1 MTIRPFE
8 TLSRLR
14 QRMAEAIV
22 AQSGVRNPALAAQLR
37 QSLSR
42 ADSEGALVPPP
53 ILEGAFPFVPSDKM
67 LGELSGNLLASATV
81 DALVGDDTGRGYSF
95 PRERR
100 PYLHQLT
107 AWKTLTS
114 SETKSALITAG
125 TGSGKTECFLV
136 PLLDSLFRR
145 QERATGVEAIMLY
158 PLNALIASQQE
169 RLDAW
174 TKPAGGKIRY
184 CLYNGNLPELHKSVV
199 QRDKLSSNPQQVPD
213 RKELRASPPPVLVTN
228 LTMLEYMLVRPQDRP
243 IIDRSKGKLKWII
256 LDEAHTLVGSA
267 AAEVALLLRRVIEAF
282 EVDPKNVRFVATS
295 ATIGDGLKVKEDLRR
310 FLADVAGTDISTV
323 EVISGDRLLP
333 TRSGNGGQA
342 PSPSAMIDLPAAD
355 LFDKL
360 SSHDPVWSLVA
371 GLKDQPLTTQQLDR
385 LGRAMGVDG
394 ETLAM
399 ALTRATSRSGETLA
413 PLRVHSFHRAFSG
426 LWCCTNPACPDSMG
440 GEWTAGRLLF
450 ERDEECPKCRM
461 PVAELHACNECGEA
475 FMIADE
481 KGTRLAPPRN
491 LPPSDEFLFE
501 ADRSTSDDD
510 EESEND
516 QPDLDTPSISHC
528 FSLSGRGLMPIF
540 VDTATGTTADGDGHG
555 RYRLSAHAGGGKGP
569 CPACSATAKSGDK
582 LYPFRFGAPFTISN
596 AAPMLLEAMP
606 GAEGLI
612 QPPLPQTSPDLP
624 TGGRQLISFTDSR
637 QGTARMAA
645 KLQMESERAFVRS
658 FIYQAVQHKASGGG
672 DNAKAEEL
680 KARIAKVKSYPDW
693 ADGPLESVVRE
704 AEEQLAKLSGGG
716 TIPWT
721 ELRAQLADRTE
732 VRDWLPD
739 VWGSRADLFK
749 KAAASAPSQIA
760 EALLLRE
767 MMRRPKLA
775 NSPETM
781 GLARFAYPAIEQHA
795 QAPSGFVQRGGS
807 LEDWKAWLSCLVSF
821 SIRSNLAVTVSSDLL
836 QWIMRKGFPKNLAAP
851 GMEPSRRQHRWP
863 VASAAGKQTQVVE
876 LLRLGLGLNV
886 GSSSDRA
893 EINDWLQKA
902 WNQLHTV
909 FPKNANGEQALDFN
923 KLEVG
928 PLRNAFHCPVTRR
941 IVDVAPFGLS
951 PYARTKVDRAQPIT
965 MPVAPADADAAT
977 RLLFLS
983 EDADVAA
990 LRNSGLWTDMHDR
1003 IALYSP
1009 YSRSAEHSA
1018 QLSPGHLRHYESEFK
1033 AGRINLLNCSTTM
1046 EMGVDIGSVN
1056 GVLMANVPPSIANY
1070 KQRVGR
1076 AGRRGQPLSLAFTFA
1091 KDRPL
1096 DREAFRN
1103 PVAFLSRSIAAP
1115 RVALDSRPIV
1125 QRHVNAF
1132 LFGRFLNLNS
1142 GNPMSMETG
1151 DFFGFSAAP
1160 NSVRMTKDARP
1171 VGLMLRWLS
1180 KANTAEE
1187 NKITLQRL
1195 VRGSVLAG
1203 RSDLLD
1209 LCAEALKSAEAEFK
1223 AEWSG
1228 LQNQLQG
1235 ADIIGASAAIEAH
1248 LKRLCKEFLLSDLA
1262 DRGFLP
1268 GHGFPNHVVAF
1279 ELDRKDLDSEFNN
1292 DDRRGQRHGGPKR
1305 PLDIAIR
1312 DYAPGSET
1320 VVDGQVYRVGGVTL
1334 NWHRP
1339 SSDEGVREIQAL
1351 RWAARC
1357 SHCGDNW
1364 TGAGSRPEECRTC
1377 GDSSVV
1383 AESFLKPAGFLRD
1396 RHVPIHAEVDKVD
1409 YVRPETPR
1417 ISAGSSQWEAL
1428 SQPTAGR
1435 LRMNRRGTVYYHTRG
1450 PASEGYGLCLK
1461 CGRME
1466 AMKPGEAI
1474 CTGLIDHKPLRAREN
1489 FLQPCEG
1496 NSETFAIQPSLHLG
1510 YEIHTDVLELQPAK
1524 TPTIGAANAIAIA
1537 MREAT
1542 ARHLGIEPDEIGYGI
1557 GPSRNAMATST
1568 LSIFL
1573 HDRAAGGAGYVVQA
1587 ANEMR
1592 AILRSTRQILSCP
1605 RRCAHA
1611 CSSCVLVSDAP
1622 EREEDLDRHKAISFI
1637 DAHLALP
1644 DVIDAADVFA
1654 ADSDISDR
1662 PASEIDDWLGHR
1674 AHSVLNVWTKV
1685 NDIVELSDWA
1695 LTPLFKRWTENG
1707 RRVRLIL
1714 PTGSVSS
1721 LDPAQVLFLRDY
1733 CARNGLE
1740 IAEGEPL
1747 RFANGSW
1754 LFAYSTDGKTGR
1766 GWASRDPSVLVAG
1779 FGWGANHSAPIA
1791 YAPLTIA
1798 PVHQEVLHE
1807 SLKPKAGATVI
1818 ILDSKLDGPVAGFG
1832 AAMAAEMRKAL
1843 VDCGIGKED
1852 SVIEAKYQDRYAR
1865 SPIVLKLLIDTVYAL
1880 NSAGAPSLSIHTAP
1894 DRPGGY
1900 SRTHIGSD
1908 IVSDVTLSSLARDYG
1923 IQKGL
1928 TASLLV
1934 GQLAHK
1940 RSLSLRMASGT
1951 TLIVDLDQGFGWLE
1965 YVGGDRFFDANGST
1979 QGNAEWLRKLMGRVQ
1994 RRHAHDS
2001 QMVLWRKS

>member
-14 QRMAEAIV
+14 HRMAEAIV
-22 AQSGVRNPALAAQLR
+22 AQSGVRNPSLAAQLR
-37 QSLSR
+37 HSLSR
-42 ADSEGALVPPP
+42 ADSEGALIPAP
-53 ILEGAFPFVPSDKM
+53 IIEGAFPFVPADKR
-67 LGELSGNLLASATV
+67 LGELSGDVLANATV

-95 PRERR
+95 PRNRR
-100 PYLHQLT
+100 PYLHQLA
-107 AWKTLTS
+107 AWNTLTS

-184 CLYNGNLPELHKSVV
+184 CLYNGNLPETHSSVV

-213 RKELRASPPPVLVTN
+213 RKTLRASPPPLLVTN

-243 IIDRSKGKLKWII
+243 IIEHSKGKLKWII

-295 ATIGDGLKVKEDLRR
+295 ATIGDGPKVKDALRR
-310 FLADVAGTDISTV
+310 FLADVAGTDVSAV
-323 EVISGDRLLP
+323 EVISGERLLP
-333 TRSGNGGQA
+333 TRSGRGAAA
-342 PSPSAMIDLPAAD
+342 PRPSDLVD
-355 LFDKL
+355 LSAHDLYDKL
-360 SSHDPVWSLVA
+360 SSYDPVWSLVTE
-371 GLKDQPLTTQQLDR
+371 LKDKPIEAQELSR
-385 LGRAMGVDG
+385 LGSVMGVDG

-413 PLRVHSFHRAFSG
+413 PLRIHSFHRAFSG
-426 LWCCTNPACPDSMG
+426 LWCCTNPACPDSMSE
-440 GEWTAGRLLF
+440 EWIAGRLLF
-450 ERDEECPKCRM
+450 ERDEACPKCRM
-461 PVAELHACNECGEA
+461 PVAELYSCNECGEA

-481 KGTRLAPPRN
+481 KGTRLVPPRN
-491 LPPSDEFLFE
+491 VPPSDEFLFE
-501 ADRSTSDDD
+501 ADRTTSEDDG
-510 EESEND
+510 ENEGGD
-516 QPDLDTPSISHC
+516 LDLDTPSVSHC
-528 FSLSGRGLMPIF
+528 FSLSGRGLLPIF
-540 VDTATGTTADGDGHG
+540 VDTETGMTADGDGPG

-612 QPPLPQTSPDLP
+612 QPALPQTPPDLP
-624 TGGRQLISFTDSR
+624 SGGRQLISFTDSR

-658 FIYQAVQHKASGGG
+658 FIYQAVQHKASGSG

-680 KARIAKVKSYPDW
+680 KARIAKVKSFPDW
-693 ADGPLESVVRE
+693 EDGPLAGVVRE

-716 TIPWT
+716 TVTWQ
-721 ELRAQLADRTE
+721 ELRAQLADRAE
-732 VRDWLPD
+732 VREWLPD
-739 VWGSRADLFK
+739 VWGVRADLFK

-781 GLARFAYPAIEQHA
+781 GLARFVYPAIEQHA
-795 QAPSGFVQRGGS
+795 HAPNSFLQRGGS

-821 SIRSNLAVTVSSDLL
+821 SIRSNLAVNVRSDLL
-836 QWIMRKGFPKNLAAP
+836 QWIMRKGFPKSLAAP
-851 GMEPSRRQHRWP
+851 GIEPGRRQHRWP

-876 LLRLGLGLNV
+876 LLRLGLGLNL

-902 WNQLHTV
+902 WNQLHTL

-951 PYARTKVDRAQPIT
+951 PYARTKVDRAQPII
-965 MPVAPADADAAT
+965 MPIAPADADGKT
-977 RLLFLS
+977 RSLFLA
-983 EDADVAA
+983 EDVDVAA
-990 LRNSGLWTDMHDR
+990 LRAMGLWTDMHDR

-1018 QLSPGHLRHYESEFK
+1018 QLSPAHLRHYESEFK

-1103 PVAFLSRSIAAP
+1103 PIAFLGRSIAAP

-1132 LFGRFLNLNS
+1132 LLSRFLNLNS
-1142 GNPMSMETG
+1142 GNPMKMETG
-1151 DFFGFSAAP
+1151 DFFGFAATP
-1160 NSVRMTKDARP
+1160 NSVRIAQDARP
-1171 VGLMLRWLS
+1171 VELMRRWLS
-1180 KANTAEE
+1180 KASTAED
-1187 NKITLQRL
+1187 NMIALQRL
-1195 VRGSVLAG
+1195 VRGSILAG
-1203 RSDLLD
+1203 RSDLLE
-1209 LCAEALKSAEAEFK
+1209 LCADALKSAEAEFE

-1228 LQNQLQG
+1228 LQNQLKG
-1235 ADIIGASAAIEAH
+1235 AEIIGASAAIEAH

-1279 ELDRKDLDSEFNN
+1279 ELDRNDLDSEFSN
-1292 DDRRGQRHGGPKR
+1292 DDRRGRRHGGPKR

-1364 TGAGSRPEECRTC
+1364 TGAGSRSEECRTC

-1383 AESFLKPAGFLRD
+1383 AESFLRPAGFLRD

-1409 YVRPETPR
+1409 YVRSETPR
-1417 ISAGSSQWEAL
+1417 ISAGSAQWEAL
-1428 SQPTAGR
+1428 SKPEVGR
-1435 LRMNRRGTVYYHTRG
+1435 LRMNRRGTVYYHTKG
-1450 PASEGYGLCLK
+1450 PSSEGYGLCLR

-1496 NSETFAIQPSLHLG
+1496 NSETFAIQSSLHLG
-1510 YEIHTDVLELQPAK
+1510 YEVHTDVLELQPAVA
-1524 TPTIGAANAIAIA
+1524 PTLAAANALAIA

-1542 ARHLGIEPDEIGYGI
+1542 SRYLGIEPDEIGYGV

-1568 LSIFL
+1568 ISIFL

-1587 ANEMR
+1587 ANEIR
-1592 AILRSTRQILSCP
+1592 TILRSARQILNCP
-1605 RRCAHA
+1605 RGCAHA

-1622 EREEDLDRHKAISFI
+1622 EREEDLDRHKAISFM
-1637 DAHLALP
+1637 DANLTLP
-1644 DVIDAADVFA
+1644 DIIDSEDVFA

-1662 PASEIDDWLGHR
+1662 PVSEIDDWLSHR
-1674 AHSVLNVWTKV
+1674 AQSGLTVWATV
-1685 NDIVELSDWA
+1685 SDVVDLADWA

-1707 RRVRLIL
+1707 RRVRLVV
-1714 PTGSVSS
+1714 PRGFVSA
-1721 LDPAQVLFLRDY
+1721 LDSAQVLFLRDY
-1733 CARNGLE
+1733 IARNGLSL
-1740 IAEGEPL
+1740 AEGEPV
-1747 RFANGSW
+1747 RFRNGGH
-1754 LFAYSTDGKTGR
+1754 LFAYVTDETRGY
-1766 GWASRDPSVLVAG
+1766 GWASRDSSVLVPG
-1779 FGWGANHSAPIA
+1779 QDWGANHAAPIA
-1791 YAPLTIA
+1791 HAPLQLS
-1798 PVHQEVLHE
+1798 PVYQEITHD
-1807 SLKPKAGATVI
+1807 SLKPKAGAEVV
-1818 ILDSKLDGPVAGFG
+1818 ILDAKLDGPVAEFG
-1832 AAMAAEMRKAL
+1832 ISMAAQIRKAML
-1843 VDCGIGKED
+1843 NCGISPD
-1852 SVIEAKYQDRYAR
+1852 DVVREARYQDRYAR
-1865 SPIVLKLLIDTVYAL
+1865 SPIVLKLLIDTV
-1880 NSAGAPSLSIHTAP
+1880 SSLKPEGSLPFGIATAA
-1894 DRPGGY
+1894 DRGGY
-1900 SRTHIGSD
+1900 HRTHVASD
-1908 IVSDVTLSSLARDYG
+1908 IMSDTTLASLAQEYGARKGLSTTLS
-1923 IQKGL
+1923 
-1928 TASLLV
+1928 V

-1940 RSLSLRMASGT
+1940 RSLMLQMKSGVKVV
-1951 TLIVDLDQGFGWLE
+1951 VDLDQGFGWLE
-1965 YVGGDRFFDANGST
+1965 YVGRDKYFDPNGSHLR
-1979 QGNAEWLRKLMGRVQ
+1979 NADWLKMLSGKLQ

-2001 QMVLWRKS
+2001 QMVVWRKS

>member
-1 MTIRPFE
+1 
-8 TLSRLR
+8 
-14 QRMAEAIV
+14 
-22 AQSGVRNPALAAQLR
+22 
-37 QSLSR
+37 
-42 ADSEGALVPPP
+42 
-53 ILEGAFPFVPSDKM
+53 
-67 LGELSGNLLASATV
+67 
-81 DALVGDDTGRGYSF
+81 
-95 PRERR
+95 
-100 PYLHQLT
+100 
-107 AWKTLTS
+107 
-114 SETKSALITAG
+114 
-125 TGSGKTECFLV
+125 
-136 PLLDSLFRR
+136 
-145 QERATGVEAIMLY
+145 
-158 PLNALIASQQE
+158 
-169 RLDAW
+169 
-174 TKPAGGKIRY
+174 
-184 CLYNGNLPELHKSVV
+184 
-199 QRDKLSSNPQQVPD
+199 
-213 RKELRASPPPVLVTN
+213 
-228 LTMLEYMLVRPQDRP
+228 MLEYMLVRPQDRP
-243 IIDRSKGKLKWII
+243 IIDQSKGKLKWII

-282 EVDPKNVRFVATS
+282 EVDPKTVRFVATS
-295 ATIGDGLKVKEDLRR
+295 ATIGDGPKVKEDLRR
-310 FLADVAGTDISTV
+310 FLADVAGTEVSTV

-333 TRSGNGGQA
+333 TRSGKGGQA

-371 GLKDQPLTTQQLDR
+371 GLKDQPLQTQQLDR

-426 LWCCTNPACPDSMG
+426 LWCCTNPACPDSLG
-440 GEWTAGRLLF
+440 GEWAAGRLLF
-450 ERDEECPKCRM
+450 ERDEACPKCHM
-461 PVAELHACNECGEA
+461 PVAELYSCNECGEA

-481 KGTRLAPPRN
+481 KGKRLAPPRN
-491 LPPSDEFLFE
+491 LPPNDEFLFE
-501 ADRSTSDDD
+501 ADRSASDDD
-510 EESEND
+510 EVNADEKL
-516 QPDLDTPSISHC
+516 DLDTPTIAHC

-540 VDTATGTTADGDGHG
+540 VDTATGMTADGDGER
-555 RYRLSAHAGGGKGP
+555 RYRLSAHPGGGKGP
-569 CPACSATAKSGDK
+569 CPGCGATAKSGDK

-606 GAEGLI
+606 PAEGLV
-612 QPPLPQTSPDLP
+612 QPSLPQTPPDLP

-658 FIYQAVQHKASGGG
+658 FIYQVVQHKASGSG
-672 DNAKAEEL
+672 DNGKAEEL
-680 KARIAKVKSYPDW
+680 KARIAKVASYPDW
-693 ADGPLESVVRE
+693 EDGPLKNVVRE

-716 TIPWT
+716 SIPWSD
-721 ELRAQLADRTE
+721 LRAQLAERTE

-781 GLARFAYPAIEQHA
+781 GLARFVFPGIEKHA
-795 QAPSGFVQRGGS
+795 QAPSGFLQRGGS
-807 LEDWKAWLSCLVSF
+807 LEDWKAWLTCLVTF
-821 SIRSNLAVTVSSDLL
+821 SIRSNLAVAVNSDLL
-836 QWIMRKGFPKNLAAP
+836 QWIMRKGFPKTLASP
-851 GMEPSRRQHRWP
+851 GMEPGRRQLRWP
-863 VASAAGKQTQVVE
+863 AASAAGKQPQVVE

-902 WNQLHTV
+902 WNQLHTL
-909 FPKNANGEQALDFN
+909 FPKNANGEQALDFD

-928 PLRNAFHCPVTRR
+928 PLRNAFRCPVTRR

-951 PYARTKVDRAQPIT
+951 PYARTKVDRPQPIT
-965 MPVAPADADAAT
+965 MPVAPADADTAT
-977 RLLFLS
+977 RTLFLS
-983 EDADVAA
+983 EDTDVAA
-990 LRNSGLWTDMHDR
+990 LRDSGLWTDMHDR

-1018 QLSPGHLRHYESEFK
+1018 QLSSRHLRHYESEFK

-1096 DREAFRN
+1096 DREAFRD

-1125 QRHVNAF
+1125 QRHVNAL

-1142 GNPMSMETG
+1142 GNPLSMETG
-1151 DFFGFSAAP
+1151 DFFGFPAAP
-1160 NSVRMTKDARP
+1160 NSVRAAKDARP
-1171 VGLMLRWLS
+1171 IELMLRWLA
-1180 KANTAEE
+1180 KATTAEE
-1187 NKITLQRL
+1187 NKVALQRL

-1203 RSDLLD
+1203 RDDLLD
-1209 LCAEALKSAEAEFK
+1209 QCAEALKSAETEFET
-1223 AEWSG
+1223 EWSG
-1228 LQNQLQG
+1228 LQSQFQG

-1248 LKRLCKEFLLSDLA
+1248 LKRLCKEFLLADLA

-1279 ELDRKDLDSEFNN
+1279 ELDRNDLQGELNN
-1292 DDRRGQRHGGPKR
+1292 DDRRGRRHGGPKR

-1339 SSDEGVREIQAL
+1339 SSDDGVREVQAL

-1377 GDSSVV
+1377 ADPSIV

-1396 RHVPIHAEVDKVD
+1396 RHAPVHAEVENVD
-1409 YVRPETPR
+1409 FIRAEAPR
-1417 ISAGSSQWEAL
+1417 ISAGASRWEAL
-1428 SQPTAGR
+1428 SQPTTGR
-1435 LRMNRRGTVYYHTRG
+1435 FRVNRRGTVYYHTRG
-1450 PASEGYGLCLK
+1450 QNNEGYGLCLR

-1466 AMKPGEAI
+1466 AMKPGETI

-1496 NSETFAIQPSLHLG
+1496 NSETFAVQHSLHLG
-1510 YEIHTDVLELQPAK
+1510 YEIYTDVLELQPARS
-1524 TPTIGAANAIAIA
+1524 PEIGAANAIAIA
-1537 MREAT
+1537 IREAT
-1542 ARHLGIEPDEIGYGI
+1542 ARHLGIEPEEMGYSI

-1592 AILRSTRQILSCP
+1592 AILRSARRILDCP
-1605 RRCAHA
+1605 RDCAHA

-1622 EREEDLDRHKAISFI
+1622 EREEDLDRHKAISFL
-1637 DAHLALP
+1637 DTHLSLP
-1644 DVIDAADVFA
+1644 DVIDVADAFA
-1654 ADSDISDR
+1654 AESDVSDR
-1662 PASEIDDWLGHR
+1662 PLSEIDDWLSHR
-1674 AHSVLNVWTKV
+1674 AGSELHVWTGV

-1695 LTPLFKRWTENG
+1695 FTPLFKRWTDNG
-1707 RRVRLIL
+1707 RRVSLIL
-1714 PTGSVSS
+1714 PSDFVSS
-1721 LDPAQVLFLRDY
+1721 LDAAQVLFLRDY
-1733 CARNGLE
+1733 CTRNGLDV
-1740 IAEGEPL
+1740 AEGEPK
-1747 RFANGSW
+1747 RFNNGGY
-1754 LFAYSTDGKTGR
+1754 LFAYATDGTKGR
-1766 GWASRDPSVLVAG
+1766 GWASRDETVLMAG
-1779 FGWGANHSAPIA
+1779 PGWGATHAAPIA
-1791 YAPLTIA
+1791 HA
-1798 PVHQEVLHE
+1798 PVVLSPKYREISLQE
-1807 SLKPKAGATVI
+1807 LKPRSGAAVVV
-1818 ILDSKLDGPVAGFG
+1818 LGSGLEGPIADFG
-1832 AAMAAEMRKAL
+1832 ASMARKIRDAMVKCGVATADL
-1843 VDCGIGKED
+1843 VIR
-1852 SVIEAKYQDRYAR
+1852 ANYQDRYAR
-1865 SPIVLKLLIDTVYAL
+1865 SPLVLKLLVDTVASL
-1880 NSAGAPSLSIHTAP
+1880 NSTGAPSLSILTAP
-1894 DRPGGY
+1894 DRSGY
-1900 SRTHIGSD
+1900 SRTHIASD
-1908 IVSDVTLSSLARDYG
+1908 IISDVVLADLARNYAAN
-1923 IQKGL
+1923 KGFEAEL
-1928 TASLLV
+1928 SV
-1934 GQLAHK
+1934 GQLPHK
-1940 RSLSLRMASGT
+1940 RSLSLHMQSGT
-1951 TLIVDLDQGFGWLE
+1951 TMIVDLDQGFGWLE
-1965 YVGGDRFFDANGST
+1965 YNGRERFFDANGST
-1979 QGNAEWLRKLMGRVQ
+1979 QRNTEWLRKLMGQVK
-1994 RRHAHDS
+1994 RRNAYDS
-2001 QMVLWRKS
+2001 QMVLWQKT

>member
-1 MTIRPFE
+1 
-8 TLSRLR
+8 
-14 QRMAEAIV
+14 MAEAIV
-22 AQSGVRNPALAAQLR
+22 AQSGVKNPALASQLR
-37 QSLSR
+37 NSLSG
-42 ADSEGALVPPP
+42 AESEGVLIPPP
-53 ILEGAFPFVPSDKM
+53 ILEGAFPFMPSDKM
-67 LGELSGNLLASATV
+67 LSELSGNLLAPATV
-81 DALVGDDTGRGYSF
+81 DALIGDGSGRGYSF
-95 PRERR
+95 PASRR
-100 PYLHQLT
+100 PYLHQLD

-114 SETKSALITAG
+114 ADTKSALITAG

-145 QERATGVEAIMLY
+145 QERTTGVEAIMLY

-174 TKPAGGKIRY
+174 TKPAAGKIRY
-184 CLYNGNLPELHKSVV
+184 CLYNGNLPETHKSVV

-213 RKELRASPPPVLVTN
+213 RKTLRESPPPLLVTN

-243 IIDRSKGKLKWII
+243 IINQSKGKLKWII

-282 EVDPKNVRFVATS
+282 EVDPKNVRFIATS
-295 ATIGDGLKVKEDLRR
+295 ATIGDGPKVKDDLRR
-310 FLADVAGTDISTV
+310 FLADVAGTDLSAV

-333 TRSGNGGQA
+333 TRTASGGKA
-342 PSPSAMIDLPAAD
+342 PSPSAIVDLPPTE

-360 SSHDPVWSLVA
+360 SSYDPVWSLVA
-371 GLKDQPLTTQQLDR
+371 GLKNQPVQTQDLDR
-385 LGRAMGVDG
+385 LGRTMGVDG

-399 ALTRATSRSGETLA
+399 ALTRATSKSGETLA

-426 LWCCTNPACPDSMG
+426 LWTCTNPGCPDAMG
-440 GEWTAGRLLF
+440 SEWTAGRLLF
-450 ERDEECPKCRM
+450 EREERCPKCRM
-461 PVAELHACNECGEA
+461 PVAELYSCNECGEA

-481 KGTRLAPPRN
+481 KGDRLAPPRN
-491 LPPSDEFLFE
+491 LPPNDEFLFE
-501 ADRSTSDDD
+501 ADRSTSDED
-510 EESEND
+510 EDSDGE
-516 QPDLDTPSISHC
+516 QIDLDTPSVSHC
-528 FSLSGRGLMPIF
+528 FSLIGHGLMPIF
-540 VDTATGTTADGDGHG
+540 VDTSTGMTADGDGQG

-596 AAPMLLEAMP
+596 AAPMLLESMP
-606 GAEGLI
+606 GAEGLV
-612 QPPLPQTSPDLP
+612 QPPLPQTPPDLP

-658 FIYQAVQHKASGGG
+658 FIYQAVQHKASGTES
-672 DNAKAEEL
+672 NAKAEEL
-680 KARIAKVKSYPDW
+680 RARIEKVKSYADW
-693 ADGPLESVVRE
+693 EDGPLASVVRE
-704 AEEQLAKLSGGG
+704 AEAELAKISGGG
-716 TIPWT
+716 TIAWS
-721 ELRAQLADRTE
+721 ELRGQLADRTE

-749 KAAASAPSQIA
+749 KALASAPSQIA

-781 GLARFAYPAIEQHA
+781 GLARFIYPAIEQHA
-795 QAPSGFVQRGGS
+795 QAPSGFVQRGGT
-807 LEDWKAWLSCLVSF
+807 LQDWKAWLSCLVSF
-821 SIRSNLAVTVSSDLL
+821 SIRSNLAVAVSPDLL
-836 QWIMRKGFPKNLAAP
+836 QWIMRKGFPKNLSLP
-851 GMEPSRRQHRWP
+851 GMEPGRRQHRWP
-863 VASAAGKQTQVVE
+863 LASAAGKQTQVVE
-876 LLRLGLGLNV
+876 LLRLGLGMSV

-902 WNQLHTV
+902 WNQLHTL

-928 PLRNAFHCPVTRR
+928 PLQNAFHCPVTRR

-951 PYARTKVDRAQPIT
+951 PYARTKLDRAQPIT
-965 MPVAPADADAAT
+965 MPVAPADGDSASRA
-977 RLLFLS
+977 LFLS

-990 LRNSGLWTDMHDR
+990 LRGHGLWTDMHDR

-1018 QLSPGHLRHYESEFK
+1018 QLSPWQLRHYESEFK
-1033 AGRINLLNCSTTM
+1033 SGRINLLNCSTTM

-1103 PVAFLSRSIAAP
+1103 PISFLNRSIAAP

-1142 GNPMSMETG
+1142 GNPMNMEAG
-1151 DFFGFSAAP
+1151 DFFGFSPAP
-1160 NSVRMTKDARP
+1160 KSARSTAEARP
-1171 VGLMLRWLS
+1171 VELMLRWLA
-1180 KANTAEE
+1180 KATTAEE
-1187 NKITLQRL
+1187 HKRALQRL

-1203 RSDLLD
+1203 RSDLLE
-1209 LCAEALKSAEAEFK
+1209 LCAEALKAAETEFE

-1228 LQNQLQG
+1228 LQSQLQG
-1235 ADIIGASAAIEAH
+1235 AEVIGASAAIEAH

-1279 ELDRKDLDSEFNN
+1279 ELDRKDLESEFSN
-1292 DDRRGQRHGGPKR
+1292 DDRRGLRHGGPKR

-1364 TGAGSRPEECRTC
+1364 TGAGARPEECRTC
-1377 GDSSVV
+1377 QDPSIV

-1396 RHVPIHAEVDKVD
+1396 KHVAIHAEVDKVD
-1409 YVRPETPR
+1409 YVRAETPR

-1450 PASEGYGLCLK
+1450 PDNEGYGLCLK

-1466 AMKPGEAI
+1466 AMKPGETI

-1489 FLQPCEG
+1489 FLQPCDG
-1496 NSETFAIQPSLHLG
+1496 NRETFAVQPSLHLG
-1510 YEIHTDVLELQPAK
+1510 YEIHTDVLELQPAES
-1524 TPTIGAANAIAIA
+1524 PTVGAANAIAIA

-1557 GPSRNAMATST
+1557 GPSRNAMSNST

-1573 HDRAAGGAGYVVQA
+1573 HDRAAGGAGYVVQT
-1587 ANEMR
+1587 ANEIR
-1592 AILRSTRQILSCP
+1592 TILRSARNILNCP
-1605 RRCAHA
+1605 RACDHA

-1622 EREEDLDRHKAISFI
+1622 DREEDLDRHKAISFI
-1637 DAHLALP
+1637 DNHLALP
-1644 DVIDAADVFA
+1644 DVIDPADAFA
-1654 ADSDISDR
+1654 IGSDISDR
-1662 PASEIDDWLGHR
+1662 PVSEIDDWLSHR
-1674 AHSVLNVWTKV
+1674 STSALNVWANV
-1685 NDIVELSDWA
+1685 SDILDLTDWA
-1695 LTPLFKRWTENG
+1695 LTPLFRRWTDNG
-1707 RRVRLIL
+1707 RLIKLIL
-1714 PTGSVSS
+1714 PVGAVAA
-1721 LDPAQVLFLRDY
+1721 LDAAQILFLRDY
-1733 CARNGLE
+1733 CGRNGVVL
-1740 IAEGEPL
+1740 AEGQPI
-1747 RFANGSW
+1747 RFKNGSW
-1754 LFAYSTDGKTGR
+1754 LFAHATDGVR
-1766 GWASRDPSVLVAG
+1766 SRAWASRDQSILDAG
-1779 FGWGANHSAPIA
+1779 SGWGANHTAPIA
-1791 YAPLTIA
+1791 HASVDIPTDSRD
-1798 PVHQEVLHE
+1798 VSHDD
-1807 SLKPKAGATVI
+1807 LKPKAGAAVVV
-1818 ILDSKLDGPVAGFG
+1818 LDAKLDGAAEGFG
-1832 AAMAAEMRKAL
+1832 AAMAARMRRAMA
-1843 VDCGIGKED
+1843 DIGID
-1852 SVIEAKYQDRYAR
+1852 SADQVVAAKYQDRYAR
-1865 SPIVLKLLIDTVYAL
+1865 SPIVLKLLVDTVASL
-1880 NSAGAPSLSIHTAP
+1880 NVDGDLALSIVTSS
-1894 DRPGGY
+1894 DRGGY
-1900 SRTHIGSD
+1900 SRTH
-1908 IVSDVTLSSLARDYG
+1908 VASDVQSDDTLLGLARDYG
-1923 IQKGL
+1923 TKRGVA
-1928 TASLLV
+1928 TTMAV

-1940 RSLSLRMASGT
+1940 RSLSLRLRSGST
-1951 TLIVDLDQGFGWLE
+1951 VNVDLDQGFGWLE
-1965 YVGGDRFFDANGST
+1965 YVGGDKMFDPGAST
-1979 QGNAEWLRKLMGRVQ
+1979 LSNADWLQRLRGRVQ

-2001 QMVLWRKS
+2001 QMVLWLKP

>member
-81 DALVGDDTGRGYSF
+81 DALVGDETGRGYSF

-184 CLYNGNLPELHKSVV
+184 CLYNGNLPETHKSVV

-213 RKELRASPPPVLVTN
+213 RKTLRASPPPLLVTN

-243 IIDRSKGKLKWII
+243 IIDQSKGKLKWII

-295 ATIGDGLKVKEDLRR
+295 ATIGDGPKVKEDLRR
-310 FLADVAGTDISTV
+310 FLADVAGTDVSTV
-323 EVISGDRLLP
+323 AVISGDRLLP

-342 PSPSAMIDLPAAD
+342 PSPSAMIDLPVAD

-360 SSHDPVWSLVA
+360 SSYDPVWSLVA
-371 GLKDQPLTTQQLDR
+371 SLKDQPLQTQQLDR

-450 ERDEECPKCRM
+450 ERDEECPKCHM
-461 PVAELHACNECGEA
+461 PVAELYSCNECGEA

-510 EESEND
+510 EESD
-516 QPDLDTPSISHC
+516 DDHLDLDTPSISHC

-540 VDTATGTTADGDGHG
+540 VDTATGMTADGDGDG
-555 RYRLSAHAGGGKGP
+555 RYRLSAHVGGGKGP

-612 QPPLPQTSPDLP
+612 QPPLPQTPPDLP

-658 FIYQAVQHKASGGG
+658 FIYQAVQHNASGSG
-672 DNAKAEEL
+672 DDAKAEEL

-693 ADGPLESVVRE
+693 EDGPLESVVRE

-716 TIPWT
+716 TIPWSD
-721 ELRAQLADRTE
+721 LRAQLAERTE

-781 GLARFAYPAIEQHA
+781 GLARFVYPAIEQHA
-795 QAPSGFVQRGGS
+795 QAPSGFLQRGGS

-821 SIRSNLAVTVSSDLL
+821 SIRSNLAVAVSSDLL

-928 PLRNAFHCPVTRR
+928 LLRNAFHCPVTRR

-965 MPVAPADADAAT
+965 MPIAPADADATT
-977 RLLFLS
+977 RSLFLS

-1160 NSVRMTKDARP
+1160 NSVRMTKDTRP
-1171 VGLMLRWLS
+1171 VELMLRWLS
-1180 KANTAEE
+1180 KATTAEE
-1187 NKITLQRL
+1187 NKITLQRI

-1209 LCAEALKSAEAEFK
+1209 LCAEALKSAEAELE

-1228 LQNQLQG
+1228 LQNQLRG
-1235 ADIIGASAAIEAH
+1235 ADIIGASVAIEAH
-1248 LKRLCKEFLLSDLA
+1248 LKRLCKEFLLSDLT

-1377 GDSSVV
+1377 GDPSVV

-1396 RHVPIHAEVDKVD
+1396 RHVPIHAEVDKVE

-1450 PASEGYGLCLK
+1450 PDSEGYGLCLK

-1466 AMKPGEAI
+1466 AMRPGEAI

-1510 YEIHTDVLELQPAK
+1510 YEIHTDVLELQPAE
-1524 TPTIGAANAIAIA
+1524 TPTIGAANATAIA

-1557 GPSRNAMATST
+1557 GPSRNAMATPT

-1592 AILRSTRQILSCP
+1592 VILRSARQILNCP
-1605 RRCAHA
+1605 RGCAHA

-1622 EREEDLDRHKAISFI
+1622 EREEDLDRHKAISFM
-1637 DAHLALP
+1637 DAHLVLP
-1644 DVIDAADVFA
+1644 DIIDAEDVFA

-1662 PASEIDDWLGHR
+1662 PVSEIDDWLAHR
-1674 AHSVLNVWTKV
+1674 AHSVLNVWASMS
-1685 NDIVELSDWA
+1685 DIVELSDWA

-1721 LDPAQVLFLRDY
+1721 LDAAQVLFLRDY
-1733 CARNGLE
+1733 IARNGLD
-1740 IAEGEPL
+1740 IAEGEPV
-1747 RFANGSW
+1747 RFSNGGW
-1754 LFAYSTDGKTGR
+1754 LFAYVTDGTRGR

-1779 FGWGANHSAPIA
+1779 PSWGANHAAPIA
-1791 YAPLTIA
+1791 HAPLTLS
-1798 PVHQEVLHE
+1798 PVYQEI
-1807 SLKPKAGATVI
+1807 SRDDLKPKAGAAVV
-1818 ILDSKLDGPVAGFG
+1818 ILDAKLDGPVAGFG
-1832 AAMAAEMRKAL
+1832 ASMAAQVRKAM
-1843 VDCGIGKED
+1843 VNCGIGTED
-1852 SVIEAKYQDRYAR
+1852 PIIEAKYQDRYAR
-1865 SPIVLKLLIDTVYAL
+1865 SPIVLKLLIDTVASL
-1880 NSAGAPSLSIHTAP
+1880 NSKGALSLSIVTAA
-1894 DRPGGY
+1894 DRGGY
-1900 SRTHIGSD
+1900 SRTHISSD
-1908 IVSDVTLSSLARDYG
+1908 IISDVTLSSLARNYG
-1923 IQKGL
+1923 AQRGL
-1928 TASLLV
+1928 VASLSV

-1940 RSLSLRMASGT
+1940 RSLSLQMQSGA

-1965 YVGGDRFFDANGST
+1965 YVGRDKFFDPDGSN
-1979 QGNAEWLRKLMGRVQ
+1979 QGNVDWLRRLIGRVQ

-2001 QMVLWRKS
+2001 QMVVWRKS